1 MIEIGHKING
11 RYKVLGNIG
20 SGGMSNVFLARD
32 LILDRDVAVKV
43 LRFDFQNDQ
52 VAIRRFQREALA
64 ASELV
69 HPNVVGVYDV
79 GEENGMQ
86 YLVMEYVKGTD
97 LKRYIKDNHPIS
109 LDEVVSIMSQILSG
123 ISLAHRQRIIHRDLK
138 PQNILLDLE
147 GNVKIADF
155 GIAIA
160 LSETSLTQTNTLL
173 GSVHYLSPEQARG
186 GMATR
191 QSDIYALGIILYELL
206 VGNVPFEGESAVS
219 IALKHFQSE
228 VPSVKQ
234 VNSEIPQALEN
245 VVLHATTKEA
255 SDRYETADDMF
266 NDLVTSLN
274 PERANEAVFV
284 PSAEEDQTRV
294 LEPITDDTPMPD
306 SFRQMDG
313 PYIPSTKEG
322 EEDNEEPI
330 AYAEPKKK
338 RGKWWLFL
346 LVLIAGGIAVA
357 SFLAFSP
364 KPTIEVPDLKGKTS
378 LEATSI
384 LSDLDLLI
392 DSDLKEIANGSV
404 EEGKIVKTNPPAFT
418 RVKPGAR
425 VSLYISTGSKKIEIP
440 DFKDKTYQD
449 AYRELADM
457 GFSEKQ
463 ITKVEQEDDEVPKGT
478 VISQTPEA
486 GAELDPKNDEI
497 ELTVS
502 KGAETFVLRGLDGYT
517 KMEVQEYL
525 ESKGLLYEERVSYS
539 NAMSEGRVVNQDP
552 PMGTSVSKGDTVTI
566 TISLGKEKI
575 EPTAT
580 SETEERQTSGTTESK
595 EQEMSSESE
604 ESSEDEE
611 TSETDETSET
621 SSSESESSDD
631 QSSEAKPA
639 EQLDGKTKD

>member
-97 LKRYIKDNHPIS
+97 LKRYIKDNYPIS
-109 LDEVVSIMSQILSG
+109 LDEVISIMCQILSG

-228 VPSVKQ
+228 VPSVKE

-255 SDRYETADDMF
+255 SDRYETADDML

-274 PERANEAVFV
+274 PDRENEAFFV
-284 PSAEEDQTRV
+284 PHVEDDQTRV
-294 LEPITDDTPMPD
+294 LEPITDDTPMPE

-313 PYIPSTKEG
+313 PYIPSTEVEG
-322 EEDNEEPI
+322 DIEEPI

-338 RGKWWLFL
+338 RGKWWLL
-346 LVLIAGGIAVA
+346 LLLLIAGGIGFA

-364 KPTIEVPDLKGKTS
+364 KPTIEIPDLKGKTS

-392 DSDLKEIANGSV
+392 DSDLKEIANESV

-449 AYRELADM
+449 AYRELIDM
-457 GFSEKQ
+457 GFADKQ
-463 ITKVEQEDDEVPKGT
+463 IIKVEQEDDDVPKGT

-486 GAELDPKNDEI
+486 GEELDPKNDEI

-502 KGAETFVLRGLDGYT
+502 EGAETFALRGLDGYT

-525 ESKGLLYEERVSYS
+525 ESKGLLYEERVAYS
-539 NAMSEGRVVNQDP
+539 NAMSEGRVVSQDP
-552 PMGTSVSKGDTVTI
+552 PMGTPVSKGDTVTI
-566 TISLGKEKI
+566 TISLGKEVI
-575 EPTAT
+575 EPTET
-580 SETEERQTSGTTESK
+580 SETEVKQTSAATEEK
-595 EQEMSSESE
+595 AQETSSETE
-604 ESSEDEE
+604 ESSEATEA
-611 TSETDETSET
+611 SETDETSET
-621 SSSESESSDD
+621 VSSESESSDSE
-631 QSSEAKPA
+631 SSEAKPA
-639 EQLDGKTKD
+639 EHSDEKTKE